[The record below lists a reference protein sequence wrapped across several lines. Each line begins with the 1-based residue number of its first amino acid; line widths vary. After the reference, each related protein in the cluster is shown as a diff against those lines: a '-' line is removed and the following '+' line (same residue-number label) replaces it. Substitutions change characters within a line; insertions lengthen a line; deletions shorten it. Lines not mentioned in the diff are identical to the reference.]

1 MWLEDMVG
9 KVMLGGSSDAQRSE
23 LMERRG
29 IGQVCDCLAVFYF
42 LRLEMRQTS
51 SASASESR
59 ALAGWCAAGC
69 VYAFGCRG
77 NSPLCLLRRWYWYLG
92 GGLNKYA
99 SGCEILCLVCL
110 ARLQEGLSH
119 KKATE

>member
-1 MWLEDMVG
+1 
-9 KVMLGGSSDAQRSE
+9 MLGGSSDAQRSE

-29 IGQVCDCLAVFYF
+29 IGQVCDCSAVFYF

-92 GGLNKYA
+92 GPKQIRQRLRDSVSCVLPG
-99 SGCEILCLVCL
+99 
-110 ARLQEGLSH
+110 LQEGLSH